1 MKKSK
6 NFRGYRMKKRMGAL
20 VSIVVIV
27 LAGCGL
33 MENNTISNKEQIS
46 LEQEKSEKTKEN
58 NEKNVDN
65 IKEETTEKE
74 EEVKNTPEP
83 TKEEE
88 EYECGLIEEYIT
100 APKEELEI
108 TVTPAEEKEV
118 YEDLSSLPKEIQ
130 NILYENGSF
139 YEVYNQKEYTRL
151 TYDATHYKTTEPM
164 ELAEWGH
171 YIVLD
176 FDRDGEKELAV
187 MMQESHS
194 ICFVEVFDLQE
205 GKVYA
210 CENSYRG
217 FLDICTDGA
226 LFGSSGASDN
236 MLYRLG
242 FDGNRMKTEV
252 IAGQKGSVWYILD
265 KEVAEEELDDF
276 VNSRYGEGTS
286 VSWSSSTLDE
296 ILP

>member
-1 MKKSK
+1 MKKIRS
-6 NFRGYRMKKRMGAL
+6 AL
-20 VSIVVIV
+20 IGLIVII
-27 LAGCGL
+27 LAGCGIT
-33 MENNTISNKEQIS
+33 ENNSISDN
-46 LEQEKSEKTKEN
+46 QEVSIKQGKTGESEETEEESVDN
-58 NEKNVDN
+58 TETAIENVD
-65 IKEETTEKE
+65 KAEENMPAPTTIE
-74 EEVKNTPEP
+74 EE
-83 TKEEE
+83 EERE

-139 YEVYNQKEYTRL
+139 YEVYNQKEYTRS
-151 TYDATHYKTTEPM
+151 TYDATHYKTSAPV

-210 CENSYRG
+210 YENSYRG
-217 FLDICTDGA
+217 FLNICTDGA

-236 MLYRLG
+236 MLYRLR